1 VASKIYGPHFE
12 DLARRWCFEHAS
24 EDTLG
29 GSASRVRPTQLGC
42 PEHRRGHELD
52 VVVTEHVSFGTDR
65 IIAIGEAKSTSDPVG
80 LGHLER
86 LEHVRTLLPAAL
98 TEQSPR
104 LLLFSRSGFNADLL
118 RVVESR
124 SDVELIDLH
133 RLYRGD

>member
-1 VASKIYGPHFE
+1 VLSGLANIGLIEQVDDALRDKRTVFRIAEPVVRLHQLIVFRREPELLAGRGHRVWESAAETVGRKIYGRHFE

-29 GSASRVRPTQLGC
+29 GSASRVR
-42 PEHRRGHELD
+42 
-52 VVVTEHVSFGTDR
+52 
-65 IIAIGEAKSTSDPVG
+65 
-80 LGHLER
+80 
-86 LEHVRTLLPAAL
+86 
-98 TEQSPR
+98 R

-124 SDVELIDLH
+124 GDVELIDLH